1 MTIGVEPIILNFF
14 LPWIKKE
21 DDEII
26 IDKQD
31 KYIRASQVK
40 ESESTSI
47 NVALVESTENDT

>member
-31 KYIRASQVK
+31 KYIRASQAK
-40 ESESTSI
+40 ESELTSI

>member
-21 DDEII
+21 DDDII

-40 ESESTSI
+40 ESEMSSI
-47 NVALVESTENDT
+47 NVAHAESPENDT

>member
-40 ESESTSI
+40 ESELTSI